1 MGWRAARSAAR
12 LEASVNALV
21 GVSFGKEI
29 EAAARAHGLSP
40 RFLAA
45 VAAQETGGPGAR
57 SGRNIVGDNG
67 HGHGLFQIDDRY
79 HAFARTPAAMDP
91 AKNADYAA
99 GMLSGLLRTYH
110 GDARAALSAYN
121 AGSPAAAGTATTW
134 GDGATL
140 GYADSVMRHYAS
152 LGGDPASLANE
163 LQANR
168 GETTLEQGAL
178 AGLAG
183 GLSAAPGGTTLDQA
197 SAAPASGLA
206 MPMSNFQITLPAP
219 SPYPSQYRSYTSIAG
234 LDTNGPQQIDAQ
246 MTGLIDGGDTSSGAQ
261 GA

>member
-1 MGWRAARSAAR
+1 
-12 LEASVNALV
+12 VNALV
-21 GVSFGKEI
+21 GVRFGKEI
-29 EAAARAHGLSP
+29 EAAARAHGLEP

-57 SGRNIVGDNG
+57 SGNNIIGDHG

-79 HAFARTPAAMDP
+79 HAFALTPAAMDP
-91 AKNADYAA
+91 AQNADYAA
-99 GMLSGLLRTYH
+99 GMLSGLLHTYH

-121 AGSPAAAGTATTW
+121 AGSPNASGTATTW
-134 GDGATL
+134 ADGATL
-140 GYADSVMRHYAS
+140 GYAQSVMRHYAS
-152 LGGDPASLANE
+152 LGGDPTSLVSE

-168 GETTLEQGAL
+168 GETTLESGAL

-183 GLSAAPGGTTLDQA
+183 GMSAAPGTTALDQTGA
-197 SAAPASGLA
+197 VPASPLA

-219 SPYPSQYRSYTSIAG
+219 SPYPSQYRSYTSISG

-246 MTGLIDGGDTSSGAQ
+246 MTGLIDGGDTSSGGAQ